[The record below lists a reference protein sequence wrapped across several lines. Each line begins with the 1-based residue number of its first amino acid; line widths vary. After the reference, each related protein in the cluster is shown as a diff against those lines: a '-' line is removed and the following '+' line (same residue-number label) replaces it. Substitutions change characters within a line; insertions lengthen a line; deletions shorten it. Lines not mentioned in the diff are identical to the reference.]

1 MKESEN
7 SIQEVNKEIKI
18 ESLPEFLNQIS
29 ILNKK
34 SKDYLSPSVSSM
46 TYYRGESNT
55 EWSLSPKLYREGL
68 FDQESILIS
77 ELCRTSPNSFN
88 GLNYFDSLVKMQH
101 YGLPT
106 RLLDMTLNPL
116 VALYFAC
123 IGVKQQNKD
132 GIVYIFQNLP
142 VFRST
147 ESQIKI
153 IMKYI
158 FEYSGIGLDIKK
170 FTADVLSQ
178 SSLSSVHHKKHKNE
192 ADILHTL
199 SKVPFYAVIPP
210 NNNERIIKQD
220 GAFFIFGMNINNIK
234 ISENPG
240 NYGKK
245 YINFK
250 PITFKTVAEVHK
262 NTHLIRVPSKF
273 KKLILD
279 ELSLI
284 GISVDKLFPE
294 LEYKTE
300 FVTQLVKRKRF
311 T

>member
-1 MKESEN
+1 MKESKN
-7 SIQEVNKEIKI
+7 SIQDLNNEIQI
-18 ESLPEFLNQIS
+18 ESLSEFLNQIS

-46 TYYRGESNT
+46 TYYRGQSNF
-55 EWSLSPKLYREGL
+55 EWSLSPKLYRDGL
-68 FDQESILIS
+68 FDQESVLIS
-77 ELCRTSPNSFN
+77 ELRRTSSNSFN

-123 IGVKQQNKD
+123 IGDEQKNKD

-142 VFRST
+142 VFRSS
-147 ESQIKI
+147 ESPIKI

-170 FTADVLSQ
+170 FTEDVLTQ
-178 SSLSSVHHKKHKNE
+178 SNLSSVHHKKHENE
-192 ADILHTL
+192 SDLMHTL

-220 GAFFIFGMNINNIK
+220 GAFFVFGMEINRTK
-234 ISENPG
+234 ISKNPG
-240 NYGKK
+240 THGKK

-250 PITFKTVAEVHK
+250 PYSFKTVDEIHN
-262 NTHLIRVPSKF
+262 NTHLIRVPSKS
-273 KKLILD
+273 KKLIVD
-279 ELSLI
+279 ELALI
-284 GISVDKLFPE
+284 GISIDKLFPE

-300 FVTQLVKRKRF
+300 FVTQLVKRKKF
-311 T
+311 S